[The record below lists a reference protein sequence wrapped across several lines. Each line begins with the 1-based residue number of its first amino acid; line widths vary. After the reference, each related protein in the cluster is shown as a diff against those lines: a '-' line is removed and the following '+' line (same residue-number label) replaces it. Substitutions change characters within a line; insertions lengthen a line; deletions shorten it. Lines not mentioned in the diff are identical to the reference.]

1 MQTKKETK
9 KALTDKIIGKIQEA
23 LGEINTQALSKMEKA
38 TAKKAKQ
45 LANEFSLTVKK
56 VAKKE
61 KQFAKKLEKQA
72 AKQMKKAD
80 RPTVVNAK
88 ASKKQ
93 AKAEKA

>member
-23 LGEINTQALSKMEKA
+23 LSEVNTKALSKMEKA
-38 TAKKAKQ
+38 TAKKAKR
-45 LANEFSLTVKK
+45 LATEISLTVKK

-61 KQFAKKLEKQA
+61 KAIAKKLEKQA
-72 AKQMKKAD
+72 AKKIKKAD
-80 RPTVVNAK
+80 RPSVVNAK

-93 AKAEKA
+93 ANSEKV